1 MKTDDVIAML
11 ATNVAPVPRQAARHN
26 LLVALSVG
34 LVLSV
39 FWMLT
44 EYGVRKDIA
53 QAMDLPMFWIKL
65 AFPVAVALAGF
76 VLVHRLSRPG
86 VAARKAWLGVVLPV
100 AALWILALWV
110 LAQAPAPERAA
121 LILGRTWATC
131 ALSIVTM
138 ALPIFV
144 ATFVALKRLAPT
156 QPASAGAAAGVLAAG
171 TGAAVYA
178 LHCPELAAP
187 FLAIWYVLGMAVLPL
202 LGAYMGP
209 RLLRW

>member
-11 ATNVAPVPRQAARHN
+11 ATHVTPVPRQAALRHV
-26 LLVALSVG
+26 LAALAVG

-39 FWMLT
+39 VWMLA
-44 EYGVRKDIA
+44 EYGVRKDIVR
-53 QAMDLPMFWIKL
+53 AMSLPMFWVKL
-65 AFPVAVALAGF
+65 AFPVCVALAGF
-76 VLVHRLSRPG
+76 VLVYRLSRPG

-100 AALWILALWV
+100 AALWVLALWV
-110 LAQAPAPERAA
+110 LVQAPAPERAS
-121 LILGRTWATC
+121 LVLGQTWATC

-138 ALPIFV
+138 ALPVFV
-144 ATFVALKRLAPT
+144 ATLVALKQLAPT
-156 QPASAGAAAGVLAAG
+156 RPALAGAAAGVLAAG

-202 LGAYMGP
+202 LGACLGP

>member
-11 ATNVAPVPRQAARHN
+11 ATNVAPVPRQAALRN
-26 LLVALSVG
+26 VLVALAAG

-39 FWMLT
+39 LWMLS

-53 QAMDLPMFWIKL
+53 QAVDLPMFWVKL
-65 AFPVAVALAGF
+65 AFPACVAVAGF
-76 VLVHRLSRPG
+76 VLVYRLSRPG
-86 VAARKAWLGVVLPV
+86 VAARKAWLGVGLPV
-100 AALWILALWV
+100 AALWLMAVWV
-110 LAQAPAPERAA
+110 LVQAPAAERTT
-121 LILGRTWATC
+121 LILGQTWATC

-138 ALPIFV
+138 ALPVFV

-156 QPASAGAAAGVLAAG
+156 QPANAGAAAGVLAAG

-202 LGAYMGP
+202 VGACIGP